1 MKKSNSTY
9 ILLFFFVAVMLIVP
23 LINFVDNTFQMK
35 DMKIDNETVVDF
47 NEGWNYSNGDEQV
60 VIPRLPYTVNGHGRD
75 AITIMNVIPSNMS
88 DSKMLC
94 VETNH
99 QTIIVCVD
107 GELIYEYGTN
117 NNVSFGKTFGAVWNL
132 VDIPENSNGKTISL
146 TISSPYD
153 RGRKNL
159 SEVVIGSKSSIVFK
173 LLRENIGSLI
183 FCFLIFILGIVFV
196 ILSLVSAIK
205 HLGLNHQSFMYLGLF
220 SIMAA
225 IWTITDTK
233 LPQFVFGNVA
243 VVYMTSFF
251 TFMLM
256 PIPFLLYVKK
266 ICRYGNKFLDVLC
279 ALFILVFLCNTFLYV
294 FNVKD
299 LPQTVIFTHILLF
312 LSVISVFSICIKEIR
327 DKKNTNAKELF
338 FGMCVFAI
346 CSVFSVIQFYIGN
359 HHDNSRLFRYGFF
372 VFIIMLGISTFKS
385 WITLLRS
392 NTEAKI
398 YKELAYFDVLTG
410 LSNRMAFDR
419 DMDSLECE
427 FNKFKSISLILF
439 DLNNLKK
446 TNDTYGH
453 SSGDKMIK
461 GFGKCINDVFS
472 PLNGQG
478 YRIGGDEFAV
488 ILTDRSKNE
497 VDSFVKELETRVE
510 EWNNCNNIKVYFA
523 FGCANSTTSGLDS
536 IKTYDLF
543 NVADSKMY
551 SMKIEI
557 GALRTD

>member
-1 MKKSNSTY
+1 MRRDNSAH
-9 ILLFFFVAVMLIVP
+9 ILISFFVAVVLIVP
-23 LINFVDNTFQMK
+23 LLSFVANTFHMK
-35 DMKIDNETVVDF
+35 DMKIDNEAVVEF
-47 NEGWNYSNGDEQV
+47 NTGWHYTDGYEQV
-60 VIPRLPYTVNGHGRD
+60 IVPNLPFTVNGHDQGP
-75 AITIMNVIPSNMS
+75 ITISNVIPEYIS
-88 DSKMLC
+88 DETMLC

-99 QTIIVCVD
+99 QSIMVYID
-107 GELIYEYGTN
+107 DELIYEYGETN
-117 NNVSFGKTFGAVWNL
+117 DVRFGKAFGAAWNL
-132 VDIPENSNGKTISL
+132 VQIPENSNGRTISL
-146 TISSPYD
+146 TISSPYNQV
-153 RGRKNL
+153 RKNL
-159 SEVVIGSKSSIVFK
+159 HEVVLGSKSAIVFK

-183 FCFLIFILGIVFV
+183 FCFVIFVLGTVFV
-196 ILSLVSAIK
+196 ILALVSAVK
-205 HLGLNHQSFMYLGLF
+205 HLGLNDQSFLYLGLF

-266 ICRYGNKFLDVLC
+266 ICRYGNMFLDVLC
-279 ALFILVFLCNTFLYV
+279 SLFVLVFLCNTGLYIL
-294 FNVKD
+294 NVRD

-312 LSVISVFSICIKEIR
+312 LSVISVFSICIREIR
-327 DKKNTNAKELF
+327 DKKNTNANKLF
-338 FGMCVFAI
+338 CGMCVFGL
-346 CSVFSVIQFYIGN
+346 CSVFSVLQFYTGN
-359 HHDNSRLFRYGFF
+359 HHDNSRFFRYGFL

-385 WITLLRS
+385 WIALLRS

-427 FNKFKSISLILF
+427 FDKFKSISLILF
-439 DLNNLKK
+439 DLNHLKK

-453 SSGDKMIK
+453 SSGDMMIK
-461 GFGKCINDVFS
+461 GFGKCISDVFG
-472 PLNGQG
+472 PLNVQG

-497 VDSFVKELETRVE
+497 VTSYVEELENKVE
-510 EWNNCNNIKVYFA
+510 ELNNCNDIKVHFA
-523 FGCANSTTSGLDS
+523 FGCASTTTSGLDF
-536 IKTYDLF
+536 IKAYDLF
-543 NVADSKMY
+543 NTADSKMY
-551 SMKIEI
+551 SMKMSI
-557 GALRTD
+557 GALRED